1 MINETGQKQWYHYFA
16 QYVSVVS
23 ELLGFIVE
31 FLIVIVILQVILS
44 KGFFFFDYFQDLIF
58 MFLGIQL

>member
-44 KGFFFFDYFQDLIF
+44 KGFFFFDYFRI
-58 MFLGIQL
+58 